1 MTGER
6 SGTGWRPRSTA
17 LPTNDESWPFLVAA
31 TVSTVEVGNM
41 CSCDCLMVKGEG
53 AQKQRT
59 HTPRQENAHIDT
71 LWEQEGGGAGTLE
84 VWATQGQNC
93 QGMEQGVSP

>member
-1 MTGER
+1 
-6 SGTGWRPRSTA
+6 
-17 LPTNDESWPFLVAA
+17 
-31 TVSTVEVGNM
+31 M

-71 LWEQEGGGAGTLE
+71 LWEQGGAGTLE
-84 VWATQGQNC
+84 VWARVCSGAGLSKCSSFTAGYGQVTWSKECILKDVQKNYY
-93 QGMEQGVSP
+93 